1 METMHIPVLL
11 EEVLRFLEPRPGKT
25 FLDGTLGHGG
35 HAAVLLART
44 APDGRLLGIE
54 RDPRNLLVAVRRLGS
69 VGPRAVCVRGSYA
82 DMRRLAA
89 EQNFTTFDGIFL
101 DLGFSSAHVDDPS
114 RGFSFAHDGPLDMRY
129 DPDQE
134 LTAAGI
140 VNGWTKDELARLF
153 RVYGEE
159 PQAMRIAAAIVEARR
174 QERILTTGRLA
185 GVIEAAV
192 LRRGAT
198 PLAGLRRHPPMVRR
212 GATPL
217 AGLRRLSPL
226 GRGEIHPATRAFQA
240 LRIAVND
247 ELGELARALPEA
259 ASLLKPGGRLAVIS
273 FHSLEDRAVKTFFAG
288 RADLRVLT
296 KKPAVASEEERIRHP
311 RARSAKLR
319 VAERI
324 GR

>member
-198 PLAGLRRHPPMVRR
+198 PLAGLRR
-212 GATPL
+212 
-217 AGLRRLSPL
+217 LSPL